1 MDINATP
8 LPATTS
14 RAEWLEQR
22 KQGIGS
28 SDASTILG
36 LNPYNSP
43 YALWLEKTGQ
53 TPLDP
58 TPDPIAAERMEWGNL
73 MEPLILEQTARR
85 LGITLTKPEVAYHHP
100 ERPWQ
105 RANLDGFDAAN
116 YRVFEA
122 KNTSLRNAD
131 QWQDQIPDHA
141 EVQATHAATVIGA
154 KSFIVA
160 GLIDGNT
167 LKVYEFDVNPNVAEI
182 LVEQETKFWHHVT
195 TNTAPD
201 IDGAAAT
208 TTALTKELGRRKD
221 FEEVPAEE
229 AEKWLKAYWEAKNR
243 AKEAT
248 QAEATAKNHLARLM
262 GDAAGI
268 QTGDRVWATA
278 RRGVL
283 KMKDLEAGH
292 PELVEKYTVPTPKFD
307 TKAFKEEHPDLYTKF
322 QSVSVL
328 PKPLSA

>member
-1 MDINATP
+1 MTINATP

-28 SDASTILG
+28 SDASTVLG
-36 LNPYNSP
+36 LNPYSSP

-58 TPDPIAAERMEWGNL
+58 TPDETAAERMEWGNL
-73 MEPLILEQTARR
+73 MEPLIMEQTARR
-85 LGITLTKPEVAYHHP
+85 LGIELTKPETAFHHP

-105 RANLDGFDAAN
+105 RANLDGFDAEN

-131 QWQDQIPDHA
+131 KWLDQIPDHA
-141 EVQATHAATVIGA
+141 EIQATHAATVIGA
-154 KSFIVA
+154 QRFIVS

-167 LKVYEFDVNPNVAEI
+167 LKVYEFDVNPNIAEI
-182 LVEQETKFWHHVT
+182 LIEQETKFWEHVT
-195 TNTAPD
+195 NNTPPD
-201 IDGAAAT
+201 IDGAQAT
-208 TTALTKELGRRKD
+208 TDALTKELGRRKD
-221 FEEVPAEE
+221 YEEVSADE
-229 AEKWLKAYWEAKNR
+229 AEKWITAYWEAKDR

-248 QAEATAKNHLARLM
+248 RDENTAKNHLAKLM

-268 QTGDRVWATA
+268 QTGSRVWATA
-278 RRGVL
+278 RRGTL

-292 PELVEKYTVPTPKFD
+292 PDLVEKYTVPTTKFD
-307 TKAFKEEHPDLYTKF
+307 TKAFREEHPDLYAQF